1 MRNYQCADRR
11 LWETAET
18 ANGARVVGVV
28 GAAHVPGIRNMWP
41 EAGTPQFEHLYE
53 AYMTVPQQPRL
64 GMSTTLPT
72 IATGELSFLACRN
85 IFAGVAGLAVKPPYT
100 CTLYS

>member
-1 MRNYQCADRR
+1 MMRNVCLFRR

-64 GMSTTLPT
+64 GMSATLPT
-72 IATGELSFLACRN
+72 IATGALRSFHMREILK
-85 IFAGVAGLAVKPPYT
+85 I
-100 CTLYS
+100 